1 MTDWK
6 MPKDVPGYIKRFIYI
21 LEGREGLI
29 GVQRKRITELE
40 ARLKIEGDHPFP
52 DGYDAIDLAN
62 DRIKILE
69 DEVERLRGEVLCPK
83 CNGKKLI
90 RTGGL
95 IDTFGKDIL
104 NEYKCDDCGYSFIRQ
119 EAHDEVK

>member
-1 MTDWK
+1 MTDWE

-69 DEVERLRGEVLCPK
+69 AEVERLKGEASDYKSYLEMYFPGEQQRFEK
-83 CNGKKLI
+83 WGTK
-90 RTGGL
+90 GGA
-95 IDTFGKDIL
+95 
-104 NEYKCDDCGYSFIRQ
+104 R
-119 EAHDEVK
+119 